1 MRTSEF
7 EPQAAVATTAQ
18 IAPTITAG
26 VDPRLQLKL
35 EIRFYLGL
43 LSMFVVYVTIFLTLW
58 VVVPIAIAGWTPVV
72 ITSGSMFPTIG
83 VGDVLVVAP
92 HDGLDLESGQI
103 VIFEDPVRPGT
114 ITHRIVEVYAD
125 GSYQTKGDA
134 NVKPD
139 STPLQ
144 PDQVVGE
151 ARFLIPFVGLPFKW
165 ASAGEWLKL
174 FLFVGLMGWSVVFAR
189 YGQSAKYDPWA
200 DPEDSPWE
208 KWLRSQNAGP
218 ELPERGGS
226 RSSAADDK

>member
-125 GSYQTKGDA
+125 GSYQTK
-134 NVKPD
+134 
-139 STPLQ
+139 TPMQ
-144 PDQVVGE
+144 SPTRP
-151 ARFLIPFVGLPFKW
+151 RFTQT
-165 ASAGEWLKL
+165 
-174 FLFVGLMGWSVVFAR
+174 R
-189 YGQSAKYDPWA
+189 
-200 DPEDSPWE
+200 
-208 KWLRSQNAGP
+208 
-218 ELPERGGS
+218 
-226 RSSAADDK
+226 